1 MPDNGTEIVD
11 VEHKKNEGTDPLN
24 ALHWR
29 RFAGRGR

>member
-11 VEHKKNEGTDPLN
+11 VEHGNERTDPLN